1 MYCASYK
8 QSVGVGVVVNRSE
21 GVGASVSVC
30 VGEIGGGRGEKGR
43 QANYPKIFRSLANGG
58 NSLFDQSLDPP
69 TGPARIR
76 TQSIKNKYMHNDQ
89 Q

>member
-30 VGEIGGGRGEKGR
+30 WRNRWRTRRKRKAGELPENLPFTRKRGK
-43 QANYPKIFRSLANGG
+43 
-58 NSLFDQSLDPP
+58 
-69 TGPARIR
+69 
-76 TQSIKNKYMHNDQ
+76 
-89 Q
+89 